1 MTTKE
6 EKPRDKNT
14 RIINGIYD
22 LHMSDEPQQI
32 VYYHS
37 IMCQTCLPFK
47 KPENDKRIWKSKNG
61 ESRILLKAGELYDK
75 DNDTFFE
82 VPLPYGA
89 KPRLIMYYL
98 NKQSIYQ
105 KSNILEVEPT
115 LGQLVKKLG
124 FESNG
129 RDYKTIQNQFG
140 RLSASEMIIGRG
152 EENGS
157 STTKF
162 GRVVNAANLWYS
174 KSQQQRTL
182 WPNTVELSHEYF
194 ESLQKHAV
202 PLDEGAITLIKD
214 SSLSLDI
221 YNMLAERLHRIPF
234 GEKQFAS
241 WAFIYGLYGV
251 NYNRIDNFRR
261 DFRTALK
268 QVCTVYPDAKV
279 EELIEGNMP
288 RGLILKNSKP
298 PVRKTSIVVKKPDL

>member
-1 MTTKE
+1 MTYKE

-47 KPENDKRIWKSKNG
+47 KPENNKRIWKSKNG

-75 DNDTFFE
+75 DNDAFFE

-152 EENGS
+152 EKNGS

-202 PLDEGAITLIKD
+202 PLDEGAIALIKD

-241 WAFIYGLYGV
+241 WAFIYDLYGV

-298 PVRKTSIVVKKPDL
+298 PVRKTSIVVKKMSQ

>member
-1 MTTKE
+1 MTNKE
-6 EKPRDKNT
+6 EKLRDKNT

-61 ESRILLKAGELYDK
+61 DSRILLKAGELYDK
-75 DNDTFFE
+75 ESDTFFD

-98 NKQSIYQ
+98 NKQSIIQ

-129 RDYKTIQNQFG
+129 RDYKTIQDQFG

-152 EENGS
+152 EDNGS

-162 GRVVNAANLWYS
+162 GRIVNAANLWYS

-194 ESLQKHAV
+194 DSLQKHAV

-221 YNMLAERLHRIPF
+221 YNMLAERLHRIPI
-234 GEKQFAS
+234 GDKQFAS
-241 WAFIYGLYGV
+241 WSFIYGLYGV

-268 QVCTVYPDAKV
+268 QVCTVYPDARV

-298 PVRKTSIVVKKPDL
+298 PVQKTSILVKKPRK

>member
-1 MTTKE
+1 MTDKE

-14 RIINGIYD
+14 RIVNGIYD

-47 KPENDKRIWKSKNG
+47 KPENNKRIWKSKNG
-61 ESRILLKAGELYDK
+61 DSRILLKAGELYDK
-75 DNDTFFE
+75 DSDTFLD

-89 KPRLIMYYL
+89 KPRLMMYYL
-98 NKQSIYQ
+98 NKQSIIQ

-129 RDYKTIQNQFG
+129 RDYKTIQDQFG

-152 EENGS
+152 EDNGS

-174 KSQQQRTL
+174 KSQLQRTL

-194 ESLQKHAV
+194 DSLQKHAV

-221 YNMLAERLHRIPF
+221 YNMLAERLHRIPV

-241 WAFIYGLYGV
+241 WSFIYGLYGV

-268 QVCTVYPDAKV
+268 QVCTVYPDARV

-298 PVRKTSIVVKKPDL
+298 PVQKTSLLVKKPRK

>member
-1 MTTKE
+1 MTQDE
-6 EKPRDKNT
+6 VKPKDKNT
-14 RIINGIYD
+14 RIINGIYN

-47 KPENDKRIWKSKNG
+47 KPENSKRTWKSKNG
-61 ESRILLKAGELYDK
+61 DSRILLKAGELYDK
-75 DNDTFFE
+75 DSDCFFD

-98 NKQSIYQ
+98 NKQAITQ
-105 KSNILEVEPT
+105 KSHVIEVEPT
-115 LGQLVKKLG
+115 LGQLIKKLG

-129 RDYKTIQNQFG
+129 RDYKTVQNQFG
-140 RLSASEMIIGRG
+140 RLSASEMVIGRG

-162 GRVVNAANLWYS
+162 GRVVDSANLWYS
-174 KSQQQRTL
+174 KADKQKAL
-182 WPNTVELSHEYF
+182 WPNVVELSREYF

-202 PLDEGAITLIKD
+202 PLDEGAIALIKD
-214 SSLSLDI
+214 SSLALDI
-221 YNMLAERLHRIPF
+221 YNMLAERLHRIPM
-234 GEKQFAS
+234 GDKQFAS

-268 QVCTVYPDAKV
+268 QVCAVYPDAKV

-298 PVRKTSIVVKKPDL
+298 PVQKTSIVVSKAAK

>member
-1 MTTKE
+1 MTNKE

-61 ESRILLKAGELYDK
+61 DSRILLKAGELYDK
-75 DNDTFFE
+75 DSDTFFD

-98 NKQSIYQ
+98 NKQSIIQ

-129 RDYKTIQNQFG
+129 RDYKTIQDQFG
-140 RLSASEMIIGRG
+140 RLSASEMVIGRG
-152 EENGS
+152 EDNGS

-162 GRVVNAANLWYS
+162 GRIVNSANLWYS

-194 ESLQKHAV
+194 DSLQKHAV

-221 YNMLAERLHRIPF
+221 YNMLAERLHRIPV

-241 WAFIYGLYGV
+241 WSFIYGLYGV

-268 QVCTVYPDAKV
+268 QVCTVYPDARV

-298 PVRKTSIVVKKPDL
+298 PVQKTSILVKKPRK